1 MANGQT
7 YSTNVITVPVIK
19 PSLALTISGDTVI
32 CGYSSVPY
40 DLTGGTI
47 PCSSPVTWT
56 ASPAG
61 IVQISSS
68 SVYGQ
73 TYLSRI
79 GTGQV
84 TLTASTAACGISV
97 SKTIQ
102 VGASG
107 VPATITKT
115 DQPCSPGVYYQTFYM
130 VANNTTSNSNWNWYV
145 ESSTYNTIY
154 NIYSPSSTSTLVNV
168 QGSVVLRLRYQ
179 DGCGNYQTTD
189 AVTLTSS
196 CGSYY
201 SIIVSPNPSSGIV
214 KVTTLAASGSST
226 TSKELLAATWKIY
239 KIEVMDKLGNVLKQF
254 KYTAGVSTADL
265 NLSGLLPGGY
275 NLRAYGK
282 DGLLDQQQFLI
293 SK

>member
-1 MANGQT
+1 M
-7 YSTNVITVPVIK
+7 ITVPLIN
-19 PSLALTISGDTVI
+19 PSSTLTISGDAII
-32 CGYSSVPY
+32 CGYSSIPY

-61 IVQISSS
+61 IVQISAST
-68 SVYGQ
+68 VYGQ

-84 TLTASTAACGISV
+84 TLTASTAACGVSV

-107 VPATITKT
+107 APATIIKT
-115 DQPCSPGVYYQTFYM
+115 EQPCSPGVYYQTFYM
-130 VANNTTSNSNWNWYV
+130 VADNTTSNSNWNWYV

-154 NIYSPSSTSTLVNV
+154 NIYSPNSTSTLVNV
-168 QGSVVLRLRYQ
+168 LGSVVLRLRYQ
-179 DGCGNYQTTD
+179 DGCGNYQTTS
-189 AVTLTSS
+189 AEMLTSS

-201 SIIVSPNPSSGIV
+201 SIVVSPNPASGAL
-214 KVTTLAASGSST
+214 KVTTVAASGSGSAA
-226 TSKELLAATWKIY
+226 KESLAASKIY
-239 KIEVMDKLGNVLKQF
+239 KIEVMDKMGNILKQF
-254 KYTAGVSTADL
+254 KYNAGVNAADL

-282 DGLLDQQQFLI
+282 DGLLEQQQFLI